1 MVPLGVAELADLFW
15 REVGRPE
22 AFPRRLRESL
32 LWTSFN
38 LTVEEQSGLTI
49 RGVEKILARS
59 GCRRSLAG
67 PDRPLRGC
75 LLADNG
81 AGWIFLDANDDL
93 PERTFTLAHELA
105 HFLGDYWRPRQRAM
119 DALGP
124 GILEVLD
131 ARRPATPAERLHALL
146 RETPLGSHLHLMDR
160 PTDHDNLA
168 VDLAEDRADRL
179 ALELLAPA
187 EEVLRRL
194 EGEANRA
201 VAERVLVENFGLP
214 LTLAGQYAQIL
225 FPPPRRLPLLD
236 RLQNAQNSCRTSAN
250 KQEDKAGG
258 ARDEQQSA

>member
-1 MVPLGVAELADLFW
+1 MVPLVVAELVDLFW

-22 AFPRRLRESL
+22 AFPRRLRDSL
-32 LWTSFN
+32 RWTSFD
-38 LTVEEQSGLTI
+38 LTIEELPGLTT

-59 GCRRSLAG
+59 GCPRSLAG
-67 PDRPLRGC
+67 PDRSLRGC

-81 AGWIFLDANDDL
+81 AGWIFLDANDGL

-105 HFLGDYWRPRQRAM
+105 HFLADYWQPRQRAV
-119 DALGP
+119 AVLGP

-131 ARRPATPAERLHALL
+131 ARRPATLAERLHALL

-160 PTDHDNLA
+160 PTDHVNVA
-168 VDLAEDRADRL
+168 VNRAEDRADRL

-194 EGEANRA
+194 EGEANRV
-201 VAERVLVENFGLP
+201 VAERVLVEEFGLP
-214 LTLAGQYAQIL
+214 LTLARPYAQIL
-225 FPPPRRLPLLD
+225 IPPPRRFPWLD